1 MNRATRVCPK
11 CKTRVMPKIDG
22 TCPSCQS
29 KIVGGK
35 STKQD
40 TPKKVGS
47 STSAKKL
54 ERSIH
59 VAKKKNIK
67 KEKSEW
73 SKADFSAMTP
83 NVIKKKVSE
92 INVLNYRSDKQFG
105 TEVFQGKVFI
115 NSASKKAID
124 LSNAVYQSLK
134 KRNIP
139 NFNVESFSENSAKRI
154 IAKKVIK
161 RGEEATI
168 MIEVKSWGN
177 DLIINVKHYELST
190 KNTYI
195 KVIISTVAILIGISF
210 WWLGIP
216 LLIGIF
222 GIVYMGSKS
231 RLSSDEQHESNL
243 LKNIVIETLLKSM
256 KTLKLKTSDVTLS

>member
-11 CKTRVMPKIDG
+11 CKTRVMPRLDG

-29 KIVGGK
+29 KIVKAK
-35 STKQD
+35 SSKRD
-40 TPKKVGS
+40 NLKNGEIPAP
-47 STSAKKL
+47 AKKL
-54 ERSIH
+54 ERPTR
-59 VAKKKNIK
+59 ATTRKNK
-67 KEKSEW
+67 EEKSER
-73 SKADFSAMTP
+73 SRGGSFAMTP
-83 NVIKKKVSE
+83 KVSNNKE
-92 INVLNYRSDKQFG
+92 AGFNMLNYRSDKRFG
-105 TEVFQGKVFI
+105 TEVYQGKVFI

-124 LSNAVYQSLK
+124 LSNEVYQSLK

-139 NFNVESFSENSAKRI
+139 NFSVVSYSENSAKRI

-161 RGEEATI
+161 NGEEATI
-168 MIEVKSWGN
+168 AIDFKSWGD

-216 LLIGIF
+216 LLIGVL